1 MNIAF
6 TIICSVWLI
15 SEIIL
20 NRIFRSDENDKK
32 NADKNSLNHIW
43 LTIIL
48 AACLSII
55 IFSYSIVPIFSNS
68 KYRLIG
74 LVLII
79 VGMTI
84 RIIAVFTLGKMF
96 TVDVTIRKDHKVKK
110 DGIYRCLRHPSY
122 AGSLLSFIGFGLYL
136 NNWLSLFVITI
147 PMFVVFIMRIKIE
160 ENLLIAELGS
170 DYTEYKKGTYRL
182 IPFIY

>member
-1 MNIAF
+1 MNTLF
-6 TIICSVWLI
+6 TIICSIWLI
-15 SEIIL
+15 SEIVL
-20 NRIFRSDENDKK
+20 NRVFRSGENDKK
-32 NADKNSLNHIW
+32 NADKNSLDHIW

-68 KYRLIG
+68 KYRVIG
-74 LVLII
+74 LLLII
-79 VGMTI
+79 IGMTI
-84 RIIAVFTLGKMF
+84 RFIAVFTLGKMF
-96 TVDVTIRKDHKVKK
+96 TVDVTIRKDHKVRK

-122 AGSLLSFIGFGLYL
+122 AGSLLSFIGFGLHL

-147 PMFVVFIMRIKIE
+147 PMFIVFIMRIKIE
-160 ENLLIAELGS
+160 ENLLVSQFGS
-170 DYTEYKKGTYRL
+170 DYTEYKKGSYRL